1 MSTRKYDS
9 DSTYR
14 SSVDMRARA
23 SDVPVGVIL
32 AEDIRTID
40 ERIEAAAQDDNPIR
54 ALRDLAD
61 DASANAADYDRV
73 IDQIDTIRRDA
84 EEVVS

>member
-84 EEVVS
+84 EEAAS